1 MKGSVARRISHIKH
15 RLREQGLIDCN
26 KMVKNAYRIGYN
38 KVSAFI
44 AYNLGWFVGAVCVF
58 AIFLYVIGLFVKYK
72 IPFLPDFVVGILDVV
87 DMRRNGSWS
96 W

>member
-1 MKGSVARRISHIKH
+1 MKGSVARRISHVKH
-15 RLREQGLIDCN
+15 RIRELGIINHN
-26 KMVKNAYRIGYN
+26 KMVANPYRIGYN
-38 KVSAFI
+38 KVNAFI
-44 AYNLGWFVGAVCVF
+44 MYNLGWFVGAVCVF
-58 AIFLYVIGLFVKYK
+58 AVFLYVLGLFVKYK